1 MSEKA
6 ILILPDVG
14 LNEDDLEKV
23 KGQFQN
29 SIAETLKRAGSRLAD
44 VVVVVVVVVY
54 ERLAGKGR

>member
-14 LNEDDLEKV
+14 LNEDELEKV
-23 KGQFQN
+23 KSQFQN
-29 SIAETLKRAGSRLAD
+29 NIAETLKRAGSRLAD

>member
-14 LNEDDLEKV
+14 LNEDELEKV
-23 KGQFQN
+23 KSQFQN
-29 SIAETLKRAGSRLAD
+29 NIAETLKRAGSRLAD
-44 VVVVVVVVVY
+44 VVVVVVY

>member
-14 LNEDDLEKV
+14 LNEDELEKV

-29 SIAETLKRAGSRLAD
+29 NIAETLKRAGSRLAD